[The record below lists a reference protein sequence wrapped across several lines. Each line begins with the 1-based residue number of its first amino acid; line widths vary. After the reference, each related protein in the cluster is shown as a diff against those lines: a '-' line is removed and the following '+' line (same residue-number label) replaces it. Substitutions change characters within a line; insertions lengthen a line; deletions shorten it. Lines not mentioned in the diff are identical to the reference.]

1 MDCEKAKTLFI
12 DYHDG
17 DMGKGEAKALKA
29 HLESCDECRQEWQDY
44 QKMMEEVS
52 GLHSLAPSEDFVS
65 KVKQTIDKRSKGRF
79 FGTTSASGI
88 NFAIISFILILLF
101 LAAYLFISAGSEV
114 EVINTP
120 DNVSPDDIVPDDDTD
135 EI

>member
-17 DMGKGEAKALKA
+17 DLKKDEAKALKA
-29 HLESCDECRQEWQDY
+29 HLSSCDECMQEWQDY

-79 FGTTSASGI
+79 FGTTSAPGL

-101 LAAYLFISAGSEV
+101 LAAYLFISSGSEV

-120 DNVSPDDIVPDDDTD
+120 KSDRIDEDIPLEEE